1 MSSNHTGV
9 LRGFPGFSASPHRF
23 TKLPNEFFSEILP
36 LVDDLA
42 ELKVILYTYWKLSQG
57 SGDVRYI
64 RLDDALVDIVF
75 LTGMGETPEL
85 RKTATRKAFAR
96 AAQRGVLIQ
105 VEVKRNG
112 QTELWYFLNSQK
124 GRNAVKQLRHG
135 DFRGLIH
142 DIDDIVVGLEKE
154 RPNIFLLYEQNIG
167 MVTPLIADKLRQIER
182 DYPENWIRDAFSLAV
197 ERNKRSSSYINAI
210 LRNWAKNGK
219 ETPSQTGRPL
229 IGSDSTH
236 SEDSDEPG
244 LLIHE

>member
-9 LRGFPGFSASPHRF
+9 LRGFPGFSASTHRF

-36 LVDDLA
+36 LVGDLA

-154 RPNIFLLYEQNIG
+154 RPNIFLLY
-167 MVTPLIADKLRQIER
+167 
-182 DYPENWIRDAFSLAV
+182 
-197 ERNKRSSSYINAI
+197 
-210 LRNWAKNGK
+210 
-219 ETPSQTGRPL
+219 
-229 IGSDSTH
+229 
-236 SEDSDEPG
+236 
-244 LLIHE
+244 